1 MFLTIS
7 LWATSPISQWL
18 CVLSAHWLVYKDIS
32 VFLRDI
38 PSIRKSR
45 FWRYISLH
53 EGIPVGAK
61 HVFLFRVE
69 TSISANLD
77 VICQICHMFFSFPF
91 VIFVSTRF
99 VIYFWNN
106 LFVRI
111 VWQNLYCSMIFIHP
125 FKNNVWLSVIF
136 FFRFWTFVKALSVQ
150 LCGMSTSLVDY
161 RSSSSSSWETDRK
174 TDLKKTSSE

>member
-1 MFLTIS
+1 MFLAIS
-7 LWATSPISQWL
+7 LLSHITFLTMIMCPQWSLTSIWM
-18 CVLSAHWLVYKDIS
+18 
-32 VFLRDI
+32 FLRNI

-91 VIFVSTRF
+91 VIFVSTHF
-99 VIYFWNN
+99 VIYFWIN

-111 VWQNLYCSMIFIHP
+111 VWQNLHCSMIFIHP
-125 FKNNVWLSVIF
+125 FKDNVWLSVVF
-136 FFRFWTFVKALSVQ
+136 FFLSFSGFG
-150 LCGMSTSLVDY
+150 LL
-161 RSSSSSSWETDRK
+161 
-174 TDLKKTSSE
+174 